1 MRVERLTDALI
12 PAWDEFVRANPAT
25 ADHFHLAAWRDV
37 IARSTGHAPHHLAAV
52 DGDHRVRGV
61 LPLFCLRTRIFGT
74 LAVSLPFL
82 NVGGIV
88 SDAPEARDALLDASR
103 AFAQSNACRYV
114 ELRQREPLGVEQL
127 PVSSRKVTSVIPLCG
142 GADAVFA
149 RLHQN
154 VRNKIRKAE
163 KNDVVVTRGS
173 EGLADF
179 YRVYSHNLR
188 DLGTPVISRRFFE
201 EIGRAFA
208 DDVHIYTARRNG
220 WLLGAKI
227 VIRWRTRA
235 YFIWAAAY
243 RDALEYAPVQ
253 ALNWAAI
260 RDACDAGCD
269 EVDLGRSTDGSSHQ
283 NFKKY
288 WGVEI
293 RPLHWTY
300 QLVTATHM
308 PGLNPDN
315 PKFALAVR
323 IWKSLPV
330 ALTRVFGPPLARLL
344 P

>member
-1 MRVERLTDALI
+1 MRVEALTDALA
-12 PAWDEFVRANPAT
+12 PAWDAFVRESLA
-25 ADHFHLAAWRDV
+25 ADHVHLAGWREV
-37 IARSTGHAPHHLAAV
+37 IARSTGHEPHYLAAV
-52 DGDHRVRGV
+52 EGERVRGV
-61 LPLFCLRTRIFGT
+61 LPLFVLRTRIFGT

-88 SDAPEARDALLDASR
+88 AEVPEARDALAAASLELGR
-103 AFAQSNACRYV
+103 QTGCRYV
-114 ELRQREPLGVEQL
+114 ELRQRDALGIEEL
-127 PVSSRKVTSVIPLCG
+127 PVSSRKVTSVIGLAG

-163 KNDVVVTRGS
+163 KNDVVVTRGAD
-173 EGLADF
+173 GLGDF

-188 DLGTPVISRRFFE
+188 DLGTPVMSRRWFE
-201 EIGRAFA
+201 QILRAFPE
-208 DDVHIYTARRNG
+208 DVHVYTARRHG
-220 WLLGAKI
+220 ALLGAKI
-227 VIRWRTRA
+227 VVRSPRTA

-243 RDALEYAPVQ
+243 RGALEYAPVQ

-260 RDACDAGCD
+260 RDACDAGCA
-269 EVDLGRSTDGSSHQ
+269 EIDLGRSTDGSSHQ

-315 PKFALAVR
+315 PKFALAVK
-323 IWKSLPV
+323 IWKMLPV